1 MKVALIGGTGETGST
16 IVNALLESDI
26 PALKIIAIVRP
37 ASERKPDVVALEKR
51 GVAVAVVD
59 LEGPRA
65 ELVDVL
71 EGADV
76 LISAIHVSALG
87 SQIPLA
93 DAAKAAGVK
102 RFVPCFFATVAP
114 AKGVLTL
121 RQLKEEALLHA
132 KKIRLPYTVIDVG
145 WWYQLSIPRLPSG
158 RIDSATPLPVN
169 FIAGDG
175 STLSALTDV
184 RDVGRF
190 TARIIADPRTINKM
204 VFVYGDILSQNQIF
218 NMLDEMSGETTKREY
233 ASISQ
238 TQSINMPAEAM
249 ENAIAAESLTADAIE
264 KSAFDNRMKIFYEY
278 WYSMGVRGDNTLE
291 YAEFLGY
298 VDGTKLYPDFQPIT
312 FEAFLKEVLDGKPV
326 AIYRTLEQNVAKA
339 EKKAKA

>member
-1 MKVALIGGTGETGST
+1 MKVALVGGTGETGSI

-26 PALKIIAIVRP
+26 PALWCQKIVAIVRP
-37 ASERKPDVVALEKR
+37 ASGRKPDVVALEKR

-59 LEGPRA
+59 IEGPRA

-71 EGADV
+71 KGVDV
-76 LISAIHVSALG
+76 LISTIHVSALG

-132 KKIRLPYTVIDVG
+132 KKICLPYTVIDVG

-175 STLSALTDV
+175 NTLSALTDV

-204 VFVYGDILSQNQIF
+204 VLVYGDIVSQNQIF
-218 NMLDEMSGETTKREY
+218 DMLDRMSGETTKRDY
-233 ASISQ
+233 MS
-238 TQSINMPAEAM
+238 AEAM
-249 ENAIAAESLTADAIE
+249 ETAMVAESLTAGAIE
-264 KSAFDNRMKIFYEY
+264 ESAFDHRMKIFYEY
-278 WYSMGVRGDNTLE
+278 WYSMGVRGDNTPE
-291 YAEFLGY
+291 VAEFLGY
-298 VDGTKLYPDFQPIT
+298 IDGTKLYPDFRALT
-312 FEAFLKEVLDGKPV
+312 FEAFLQEVLDGKSV
-326 AIYRTLEQNVAKA
+326 AIYRTLGEEIAKA
-339 EKKAKA
+339 DKKAKA

>member
-1 MKVALIGGTGETGST
+1 MKVALIGGTGETGII

-26 PALKIIAIVRP
+26 PKIIAIVRP

-65 ELVDVL
+65 ELVNVL

-76 LISAIHVSALG
+76 LISTIHVSALG

-121 RQLKEEALLHA
+121 RQLVRSSSLAKKEEALLHA

-175 STLSALTDV
+175 NTLSALTDV

-233 ASISQ
+233 MS
-238 TQSINMPAEAM
+238 AEAM

-312 FEAFLKEVLDGKPV
+312 FEAFLKEVLDGKSV

>member
-1 MKVALIGGTGETGST
+1 MKVALIVGTGETGSI
-16 IVNALLESDI
+16 IVNALLKSDI
-26 PALKIIAIVRP
+26 PALKIIAIVRS

-76 LISAIHVSALG
+76 LISTIHVSALG

-114 AKGVLTL
+114 AKAVLTL

-158 RIDSATPLPVN
+158 CIDSATPLPVD

-175 STLSALTDV
+175 NTLSALTD
-184 RDVGRF
+184 
-190 TARIIADPRTINKM
+190 
-204 VFVYGDILSQNQIF
+204 
-218 NMLDEMSGETTKREY
+218 MS
-233 ASISQ
+233 
-238 TQSINMPAEAM
+238 AEAM

-298 VDGTKLYPDFQPIT
+298 IDGTKLYPDFQPIT
-312 FEAFLKEVLDGKPV
+312 FEAFLKELLDGRSV

>member
-76 LISAIHVSALG
+76 LISTIHVSVLG

-204 VFVYGDILSQNQIF
+204 
-218 NMLDEMSGETTKREY
+218 
-233 ASISQ
+233 
-238 TQSINMPAEAM
+238 MPAEAM

-264 KSAFDNRMKIFYEY
+264 KSAFDNRMKILYEY

>member
-51 GVAVAVVD
+51 GVGVAVVD

-76 LISAIHVSALG
+76 LISTIHVSALG

-204 VFVYGDILSQNQIF
+204 
-218 NMLDEMSGETTKREY
+218 
-233 ASISQ
+233 
-238 TQSINMPAEAM
+238 MPAEAM

-339 EKKAKA
+339 ENKAKA

>member
-1 MKVALIGGTGETGST
+1 MKVALIGGTGETGSI

-65 ELVDVL
+65 ELVIVL

-76 LISAIHVSALG
+76 LISTIHVSALG

-175 STLSALTDV
+175 NTLSALTDV

-204 VFVYGDILSQNQIF
+204 
-218 NMLDEMSGETTKREY
+218 MS
-233 ASISQ
+233 
-238 TQSINMPAEAM
+238 AEAM

-278 WYSMGVRGDNTLE
+278 WYSMGVRGDNTPE

-312 FEAFLKEVLDGKPV
+312 FEAFLKEVLDGKSV
-326 AIYRTLEQNVAKA
+326 AIYRTLEKNVAKA

>member
-1 MKVALIGGTGETGST
+1 MKVALVGGTGETGSI
-16 IVNALLESDI
+16 IVNALLESDT
-26 PALKIIAIVRP
+26 PALEIVAIVRP

-51 GVAVAVVD
+51 GVAIAVAD

-71 EGADV
+71 EGVDV
-76 LISAIHVSALG
+76 LISTIHVSALG

-93 DAAKAAGVK
+93 DAAKAAGVR

-132 KKIRLPYTVIDVG
+132 KKIRLPHTVIDVG

-175 STLSALTDV
+175 NTLSALTDV

-204 VFVYGDILSQNQIF
+204 VFVYGDI
-218 NMLDEMSGETTKREY
+218 
-233 ASISQ
+233 
-238 TQSINMPAEAM
+238 MPAEAM
-249 ENAIAAESLTADAIE
+249 ENAIAAESLTADTIE
-264 KSAFDNRMKIFYEY
+264 KSAFENRMKIFYEY

-312 FEAFLKEVLDGKPV
+312 LEVS
-326 AIYRTLEQNVAKA
+326 
-339 EKKAKA
+339 

>member
-1 MKVALIGGTGETGST
+1 MKVALIGGTGETGSI

-65 ELVDVL
+65 ELVNVL

-76 LISAIHVSALG
+76 LISTIHVSALG

-121 RQLKEEALLHA
+121 RQLKEDALLHA

-158 RIDSATPLPVN
+158 RIDWATPLPVN

-175 STLSALTDV
+175 NTLSALTDV

-233 ASISQ
+233 A
-238 TQSINMPAEAM
+238 N
-249 ENAIAAESLTADAIE
+249 AIE

-312 FEAFLKEVLDGKPV
+312 FEAFLKEVLDGKSV

>member
-37 ASERKPDVVALEKR
+37 ASEKKPDVVALEKR

-76 LISAIHVSALG
+76 LISTIHVSALG

-233 ASISQ
+233 A
-238 TQSINMPAEAM
+238 N
-249 ENAIAAESLTADAIE
+249 AIE

>member
-1 MKVALIGGTGETGST
+1 MKVALIGGTGETGSI

-76 LISAIHVSALG
+76 LISTIHVSALG

-175 STLSALTDV
+175 NTPSALTDV

-204 VFVYGDILSQNQIF
+204 VFVYGDIVSQNQIF
-218 NMLDEMSGETTKREY
+218 DMLDEMSGETTKREY
-233 ASISQ
+233 A
-238 TQSINMPAEAM
+238 N
-249 ENAIAAESLTADAIE
+249 AIE

-291 YAEFLGY
+291 NAEFLGY

-312 FEAFLKEVLDGKPV
+312 FEAFLKEVLDGKSV

-339 EKKAKA
+339 ER